1 MVSVRKTIRKKAL
14 RGCIPVV
21 VVLTIITVFMF
32 FKLTGYLV
40 NEREKVIS
48 QSISGYSD
56 LAYQTYAFIENHWGM
71 HLSALIR
78 SVSNELDLRDYD
90 DRRLRDVLREKT
102 LEDPYLSPYR
112 ADIRAWIL
120 HKGNTVASTEKGAP
134 PPRISS
140 RFSSR
145 LRLLD
150 KGEILMDP
158 LHLTIVTAMGNDR
171 YLLIETAEAA
181 IGGASDLKTI
191 VRGLNLLPSVEEV
204 HLIDP
209 DDTSVIQGT
218 GTKATWGQKAVVQRL
233 LVDDR
238 GGSEKSVS
246 PNLVLSILL
255 NFRPIFALVGLMAL
269 SMITSMVLIAW
280 AAFSAAGRASDVISR
295 AIVAVTKRID
305 KFAATKKQEQTEPV
319 NTDIDEVESLSD
331 SFDHM
336 SREVYKSI
344 SDQNYTRGKID
355 ELYSSQRALSETLDR
370 IISLGTELT
379 ESALK
384 DDESFLS
391 HLFRSAMSLI
401 PEANAGCISVIE
413 DDRWRFVDA
422 VGHDLEGLNR
432 LKLQSRY
439 VSTEDRPIVVDHP
452 SDRFIGVPEEIAD
465 EMRRLTLPAA
475 SSCRYTIR
483 CDGEVMGHLT
493 LDICGKTD
501 AKFPESTAQKLESLG
516 HIAGMFFSMRRVY
529 KANQDLM
536 EQVIMVLAEFMDDY
550 DACTRDHSKS
560 VANLCRRIA
569 EAIGLSKEE
578 ITRLYWAGLLHDIGK
593 LTIPREIIMKPGPL
607 TEEEY
612 EIVKTHSEA
621 GATAVTKS
629 KTLSD
634 MAEPIKYHHERWD
647 GKGYPEGLRGAN
659 IPLLARIIS
668 VCDVYDSIT
677 DDRPYRKRLT
687 PEEASLEMERSAGT
701 QLDPGLVSTFLEK
714 VAPYLDDQEAPHP
727 LG

>member
-1 MVSVRKTIRKKAL
+1 MVSMRKTIRKKAL

-32 FKLTGYLV
+32 FKLTEHLV
-40 NEREKVIS
+40 DEREKIIS

-56 LAYQTYAFIENHWGM
+56 LAYQTYAFIETHWGM

-90 DRRLRDVLREKT
+90 DRRLRDVLREKIS
-102 LEDPYLSPYR
+102 EDQYLFPYR

-120 HKGNTVASTEKGAP
+120 HEESIVASTEKDDS

-145 LRLLD
+145 LHLLD
-150 KGEILMDP
+150 KDEILMDP
-158 LHLTIVTAMGNDR
+158 LHLTIVTAMGNDI

-181 IGGASDLKTI
+181 IGGVSDLKTI
-191 VRGLNLLPSVEEV
+191 VRGLALLPSVEEV

-209 DDTSVIQGT
+209 DDPSVIQGT

-269 SMITSMVLIAW
+269 SMIASMVLIAW
-280 AAFSAAGRASDVISR
+280 AAFAAVGRASDCMSR
-295 AIVAVTKRID
+295 AIGAMTRRID
-305 KFAATKKQEQTEPV
+305 KFTVTNTQEQTEPV
-319 NTDIDEVESLSD
+319 NTEIEEIERLSN

-336 SREVYKSI
+336 SRELTKSI
-344 SDQNYTRGKID
+344 SDQNYTREKID
-355 ELYSSQRALSETLDR
+355 ELYSSQMALSETLDR

-391 HLFRSAMSLI
+391 HLFRSAMSLV
-401 PEANAGCISVIE
+401 PEANAGCISVLE
-413 DDRWRFVDA
+413 KDRWRFVDA

-439 VSTEDRPIVVDHP
+439 MSTEERPIVKDHP

-465 EMRRLTLPAA
+465 EIRRLTLPAV

-483 CDGEVMGHLT
+483 SDGKVVGHLA
-493 LDICGKTD
+493 LDICGNTD
-501 AKFPESTAQKLESLG
+501 AKFPESTVQTLESLG
-516 HIAGMFFSMRRVY
+516 QIAGMFFSMRRVY
-529 KANQDLM
+529 KANQDLL
-536 EQVIMVLAEFMDDY
+536 EQVIMVLAEFLDDY
-550 DACTRDHSKS
+550 DSCTRDHSKS
-560 VANLCRRIA
+560 VANLCRKTA
-569 EAIGLSKEE
+569 EVMGLSKEE
-578 ITRLYWAGLLHDIGK
+578 STRLYWAGLLHDIGK

-621 GATAVTKS
+621 GAAAVTKS

-634 MAEPIKYHHERWD
+634 MAEPIRYHHERWD

-687 PEEASLEMERSAGT
+687 PEEASLEMKRSAGT
-701 QLDPGLVSTFLEK
+701 QLDPGLVATFLEK
-714 VAPYLDDQEAPHP
+714 VAPYLDDQDTPHP

>member
-1 MVSVRKTIRKKAL
+1 MASMRKEIRKKAL
-14 RGCIPVV
+14 RGCVPAIAILA
-21 VVLTIITVFMF
+21 VLAVFMF
-32 FKLTGYLV
+32 SRLTGHLMK
-40 NEREKVIS
+40 ERENLIS

-56 LAYQTYAFIENHWGM
+56 LAYQTYAFIEAHWGM

-78 SVSNELDLRDYD
+78 SVSDELDSGDYGD
-90 DRRLRDVLREKT
+90 LRLRDILREKIS
-102 LEDPYLSPYR
+102 EDPYLFPYG
-112 ADIRAWIL
+112 ADIKAWIL
-120 HKGNTVASTEKGAP
+120 HKENTVASTEKGNSS
-134 PPRISS
+134 PRMSS

-150 KGEILMDP
+150 KGETLMDP
-158 LHLTIVTAMGNDR
+158 LHLTIATSMGDGI
-171 YLLIETAEAA
+171 YLIIETEEAA
-181 IGGASDLKTI
+181 IGGVSDLRSI
-191 VRGLNLLPSVEEV
+191 VRGLTILPSVEEV

-209 DDTSVIQGT
+209 DDPSLIQGT
-218 GTKATWGQKAVVQRL
+218 GTKTAWGQKAVVQRL

-238 GGSEKSVS
+238 GSSEKSLS

-255 NFRPIFALVGLMAL
+255 NFRPIFALVGIMIFSIIASMAL
-269 SMITSMVLIAW
+269 IVW
-280 AAFSAAGRASDVISR
+280 AAFSAAGRASDGISR
-295 AIVAVTKRID
+295 AIVAMTKRID
-305 KFAATKKQEQTEPV
+305 NFAATKKQEQTEPV
-319 NTDIDEVESLSD
+319 NTDIDEIESLSD

-336 SREVYKSI
+336 SREVSKSI

-413 DDRWRFVDA
+413 NDRWRFVDA

-439 VSTEDRPIVVDHP
+439 VSTEDRPIVVNRP
-452 SDRFIGVPEEIAD
+452 SDRLIGIPKEIAD
-465 EMRRLTLPAA
+465 EMRRLTLPAT

-483 CDGEVMGHLT
+483 CDGEVVGHLT

-501 AKFPESTAQKLESLG
+501 AKFPESTAQTLESLG

-529 KANQDLM
+529 KANQDLL

-550 DACTRDHSKS
+550 DSCTRDHSKS
-560 VANLCRRIA
+560 VANLCRRTA

-593 LTIPREIIMKPGPL
+593 LAIPREIIMKPGPL
-607 TEEEY
+607 SEEEY
-612 EIVKTHSEA
+612 SIVKRHSEA
-621 GATAVTKS
+621 GASAVTKS

-634 MAEPIKYHHERWD
+634 MAEPIRYHHERWD